1 MSSMKSSEKRPGPLP
16 LMPPRYRG
24 HENFLIG
31 DETDGGWG
39 FRYQCRRALI
49 VIIAFILAALL

>member
-1 MSSMKSSEKRPGPLP
+1 MSSMKPSEKRPGPLT
-16 LMPPRYRG
+16 LMSPRYRG

-31 DETDGGWG
+31 DEANEGRG